1 MPVVRYR
8 PDPKK
13 PYKLSPAQRTRI
25 DALTEQEIEAAAVS
39 DPDARLLTDAEL
51 RRARAPRLI
60 KSVRSRMGL
69 GQEHFARR
77 YRISLAR
84 LRDWEQGR
92 SAPDSAM
99 LAYIKVIQYAPRT
112 VERAI
117 GQRALGA
124 RLAAPPSR
132 RSR

>member
-1 MPVVRYR
+1 
-8 PDPKK
+8 
-13 PYKLSPAQRTRI
+13 
-25 DALTEQEIEAAAVS
+25 
-39 DPDARLLTDAEL
+39 
-51 RRARAPRLI
+51 
-60 KSVRSRMGL
+60 MGL
-69 GQEHFARR
+69 SQERFARR

-124 RLAAPPSR
+124 RRAAPPSR